1 MVPLSDLLTPVLR
14 QLESNDADAVA
25 RYIDFL
31 RIPSVSTDPAFAGD
45 IARAAAWLQDELTEL
60 GFKVEIRPTANH
72 PVVIGKDHSAGPS
85 APHILYYAHYDV
97 QPADPWD
104 LWDSPPFEP
113 VIVEAEH
120 GPRVVARGAVDDK
133 GQLRTVVEAMRA
145 WKQVHGNFP
154 VRITLL
160 FEGEEEIG
168 SKNLRPFLKTYKDE
182 LSADIAVITDT
193 NAWDVKT
200 PAITTS
206 LRGLLYTELKV
217 RGPSRDLHSGL
228 YGGSAVNPIHVLTE
242 LVAKLH
248 DEHGAITIPGF
259 YDGVQPIDAATR
271 AAWAALNFDEG
282 RYLRDVGLDHSGGE
296 RNIGAL
302 ERLWARP
309 TCDVNGLWAGDTG
322 VGAKTV
328 IPSEAHAKI
337 SFRLIAGQEPEQIAD
352 LFRAFLKA
360 HVPDGIHW
368 ELDVHSSAR
377 GFRLNTESDWLSA
390 ARRALKTI
398 FGREAVLAGGA
409 GSIPVVEWLKVEL
422 GLDSVMLGFGLEDDR
437 IHSPNEKFEL
447 VCFRNGM
454 KSHAAFLAELAAK

>member
-1 MVPLSDLLTPVLR
+1 MTDLLTPVLR
-14 QLESNDADAVA
+14 QLESNDGDALA

-45 IARAAAWLQDELTEL
+45 IKHAAEWLQTEL
-60 GFKVEIRPTANH
+60 SALGFAVEIRPTPNH
-72 PVVIGKDHSAGPS
+72 PVVIAKDHAAGPS
-85 APHILYYAHYDV
+85 TPHLLYYAHYDV
-97 QPADPWD
+97 QPADPLE

-113 VIVEAEH
+113 VIVEAEN

-145 WKQVHGNFP
+145 WKQVHGKLP
-154 VRITLL
+154 VRVTLL

-182 LSADIAVITDT
+182 LQADVAVITDT
-193 NAWDVKT
+193 NSWNVKT

-217 RGPSRDLHSGL
+217 RAANRDLHSGL
-228 YGGSAVNPIHVLTE
+228 YGGSAANPIHVLSE
-242 LVAKLH
+242 LLGKLH
-248 DEHGAITIPGF
+248 DEHGAVGIPGF
-259 YDGVQPIDAATR
+259 YDSIEPVDEATR
-271 AAWAALNFDEG
+271 AAWEKLNFDEG
-282 RYLRDVGLDHSGGE
+282 AYLRDIGLEHSAGE
-296 RNIGAL
+296 RNRPAL

-309 TCDVNGLWAGDTG
+309 TCDVNGIWSGYTG
-322 VGAKTV
+322 IGAKTV

-337 SFRLIAGQEPEQIAD
+337 SFRLVPGQEPDKIAD
-352 LFRAFLKA
+352 LFRAFLEKEL
-360 HVPDGIHW
+360 PDYVQW
-368 ELDVHSSAR
+368 ELDIHSSAR
-377 GFRLNTESDWLSA
+377 GFRLNTTSSYLQA
-390 ARRALKTI
+390 AKRALSKVFQTD
-398 FGREAVLAGGA
+398 AVLIGGA

-422 GLDSVMLGFGLEDDR
+422 GLDSVMLGFGLDDDK

-454 KSHAAFLAELAAK
+454 KSQAAFLAELVK